1 MVILVNGHHNCKL
14 SPTPFSIANLT
25 GWEVFFEIEKHH
37 LNSPQIWHSSKPL
50 GAHTHTSLMHPMRSG
65 PRYQFSIEYRK
76 AFGPIGWIHCNPETI
91 CAWNTVATNTQ
102 RCCKLKLSSI
112 AWFVTNHIGLDL
124 HFESLEF
131 RQPPLFKT
139 ISSFLTP
146 FLVRLPFGILFW
158 SFDPC
163 NYIIFC
169 KNIEK
174 SKFDLEVM
182 MTSTSGSL
190 KKLKT
195 RHLMVST
202 NKPLQIAPLLNLKSA
217 F

>member
-1 MVILVNGHHNCKL
+1 MGGFLWNWETSSKL
-14 SPTPFSIANLT
+14 ASNLT
-25 GWEVFFEIEKHH
+25 FK
-37 LNSPQIWHSSKPL
+37 Q
-50 GAHTHTSLMHPMRSG
+50 
-65 PRYQFSIEYRK
+65 
-76 AFGPIGWIHCNPETI
+76 AFGCTHSHKPYASYALRPKVSVFNWVSKSLWAYWMNPLQPWNNLCMKYCSNKYPTMLQTKTFIHRLICYQSHWIGPSFW
-91 CAWNTVATNTQ
+91 
-102 RCCKLKLSSI
+102 K
-112 AWFVTNHIGLDL
+112 
-124 HFESLEF
+124 F

>member
-1 MVILVNGHHNCKL
+1 MGGFLWNWETSSKL
-14 SPTPFSIANLT
+14 ASNLT
-25 GWEVFFEIEKHH
+25 FKQAFGCTHSHKPYASYALRPKVSVFNCI
-37 LNSPQIWHSSKPL
+37 SK
-50 GAHTHTSLMHPMRSG
+50 
-65 PRYQFSIEYRK
+65 YRK

>member
-25 GWEVFFEIEKHH
+25 GWEVFFEIEKH

-50 GAHTHTSLMHPMRSG
+50 GAHTHTSLMHPMPSG

-131 RQPPLFKT
+131 RQPPLFLT
-139 ISSFLTP
+139 ISSFFTP

-163 NYIIFC
+163 NWYFVKTLI
-169 KNIEK
+169 
-174 SKFDLEVM
+174 SQS
-182 MTSTSGSL
+182 STL
-190 KKLKT
+190 KLWWLPHQGPWRNWKLA
-195 RHLMVST
+195 
-202 NKPLQIAPLLNLKSA
+202 I
-217 F
+217 

>member
-1 MVILVNGHHNCKL
+1 MDIIIVN
-14 SPTPFSIANLT
+14 SAPPPFSIANLT
-25 GWEVFFEIEKHH
+25 GWEVFFEIEKH

-50 GAHTHTSLMHPMRSG
+50 GAHTHTSLMHPMPSG
-65 PRYQFSIEYRK
+65 PRYQFSIEYWK

-102 RCCKLKLSSI
+102 RCCKLKISSI

-131 RQPPLFKT
+131 WQPALFKT
-139 ISSFLTP
+139 ISSFLIP

-158 SFDPC
+158 SLQL
-163 NYIIFC
+163 IFC